1 MARGS
6 ASLLRQGEYN
16 QTCMNRERA
25 SVELTIL
32 EEKLQALK
40 TLIRYESDLEKLKI
54 YKRELDLVSAELESE
69 RKFLSRMPPT
79 NVIPFPSNK
88 RSRSA

>member
-1 MARGS
+1 MH
-6 ASLLRQGEYN
+6 
-16 QTCMNRERA
+16 RERA

-32 EEKLQALK
+32 EEKLQAVK
-40 TLIRYESDLEKLKI
+40 TLIRYESDLEKLKM

-69 RKFLSRMPPT
+69 RKFLSRNAPT

-88 RSRSA
+88 RSRLA

>member
-1 MARGS
+1 
-6 ASLLRQGEYN
+6 
-16 QTCMNRERA
+16 MNRERA